1 MRIFCLDDFKVE
13 FEKLISKK
21 SYRDLQRELINYF
34 FDKSVED
41 LKSGTRLNNDDEI
54 PYIKKRLRGSGG
66 YRCYFLLIIIK
77 DECLYLIFVHPKTG
91 PSGSSNITDES
102 KTYLSKYMTKN
113 DGSLYMS
120 ESLYVTYRSPSIG
133 AECSLF
139 LPARQVSGFW
149 FLVSGFQFLVF
160 HNS

>member
-21 SYRDLQRELINYF
+21 SYRDLQKEIINYF

-66 YRCYFLLIIIK
+66 YRCYFLLVIK
-77 DECLYLIFVHPKTG
+77 DECLYLMFIHPKTG
-91 PSGSSNITDES
+91 SSGSSNITDES
-102 KTYLSKYMTKN
+102 KTYLYKKVHKSIQNFDLYELSLNDKKEEIIFSKFVPV
-113 DGSLYMS
+113 G
-120 ESLYVTYRSPSIG
+120 
-133 AECSLF
+133 
-139 LPARQVSGFW
+139 
-149 FLVSGFQFLVF
+149 
-160 HNS
+160 